1 MKNKILFIL
10 CLFSG
15 LMFINS
21 GVNKFLN
28 YLPVSDN
35 LPEKVVKMNTAIMEI
50 KWLMPLVA
58 VVEIIGGI
66 LFIIPRFRALGAI
79 VLFPVMIGILLT
91 HLTVVPSGLPI
102 AMILFAII
110 LWVLIE
116 NRKKYLALINS

>member
-28 YLPVSDN
+28 YLPVPDN